1 MKSRQLTAHGTC
13 RMKALVQFPLSGFL
27 VVLIGC
33 SLVVPKETVY
43 LRAAQNLGMQAEV
56 RERLG
61 APREETS
68 TPDGESQWVYEVR
81 EVEASAQNTWATAG
95 SWCDQYV
102 LSFDRQGMRQ
112 GRTHKSYFHGGGT
125 MPVRCDSGVLKSA
138 LQKEASDRM
147 GGGGPPPESHA
158 TAAVSE

>member
-1 MKSRQLTAHGTC
+1 MKP
-13 RMKALVQFPLSGFL
+13 LVQLQLLGFL

-33 SLVVPKETVY
+33 TLFVPKETLY
-43 LRAAQNLGMQAEV
+43 LRAAQNLATQAEV

-95 SWCDQYV
+95 SWCDEYV
-102 LSFDRQGMRQ
+102 LAFDRQGVLRAW
-112 GRTHKSYFHGGGT
+112 THKSYFHGGET
-125 MPVRCDSGVLKSA
+125 MPIRCDSGVLKSA
-138 LQKEASDRM
+138 L
-147 GGGGPPPESHA
+147 
-158 TAAVSE
+158 